1 MLFNQHQSM
10 KPYLFIFL
18 LAFAQLAIAQE
29 KQEITGRIQADSIE
43 APIHIINVTQEKGT
57 VSDKAGNFKLEVK
70 ENDLLLISSV
80 QFQRKEVQIT
90 SKILNQKILNIKLLP
105 ALTELEQV
113 RVHNL
118 SGNLKEDI
126 ADIKVIDMPVIK
138 VPPVPRSVI
147 PRGTPNEAF
156 NASQTQAPA
165 GGNILGLVGLITGK
179 PNFGSLSKS
188 ESKALNERE
197 VINTLRNKFDDYFF
211 TNHLKIDSNHI
222 MNFLTYIFENGF
234 QQKLLKEERALD
246 LVVYLEIKSKAYLK
260 SIAD

>member
-1 MLFNQHQSM
+1 
-10 KPYLFIFL
+10 
-18 LAFAQLAIAQE
+18 
-29 KQEITGRIQADSIE
+29 
-43 APIHIINVTQEKGT
+43 
-57 VSDKAGNFKLEVK
+57 
-70 ENDLLLISSV
+70 
-80 QFQRKEVQIT
+80 
-90 SKILNQKILNIKLLP
+90 
-105 ALTELEQV
+105 
-113 RVHNL
+113 
-118 SGNLKEDI
+118 
-126 ADIKVIDMPVIK
+126 
-138 VPPVPRSVI
+138 VPRSVI

-211 TNHLKIDSNHI
+211 TNHLNIDSNHI

>member
-1 MLFNQHQSM
+1 MNC
-10 KPYLFIFL
+10 
-18 LAFAQLAIAQE
+18 
-29 KQEITGRIQADSIE
+29 
-43 APIHIINVTQEKGT
+43 
-57 VSDKAGNFKLEVK
+57 
-70 ENDLLLISSV
+70 
-80 QFQRKEVQIT
+80 
-90 SKILNQKILNIKLLP
+90 LP

-188 ESKALNERE
+188 ESKALSERE

-211 TNHLKIDSNHI
+211 TNHLKIDSKHI

-246 LVVYLEIKSKAYLK
+246 LVVYLEMKSKAYLK
-260 SIAD
+260 YIAD